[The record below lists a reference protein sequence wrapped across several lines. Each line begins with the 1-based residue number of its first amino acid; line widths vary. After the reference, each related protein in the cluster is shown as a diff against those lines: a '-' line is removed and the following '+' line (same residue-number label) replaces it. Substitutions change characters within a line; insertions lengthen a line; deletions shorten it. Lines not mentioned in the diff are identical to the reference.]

1 MCRSIPQKTQRHD
14 RQAMIA
20 IRPRR
25 CPRFLLGPDDSGG
38 NGDGDDGG
46 DGGSDVGV
54 GGGDVGVGEHR

>member
-1 MCRSIPQKTQRHD
+1 MCRRIPQKTQRHD

-20 IRPRR
+20 IPPRR
-25 CPRFLLGPDDSGG
+25 CPRFQLGPDDSGG
-38 NGDGDDGG
+38 NRDGDDGG